1 MSNPKRI
8 VGDDLPRKMF
18 WRDKAGRGWYW
29 EADELGEHRLFNR
42 SGDLAARINELAAID
57 RRTGEPGDFRDDTEL
72 QGQAVLCV
80 QTAKKPPVALTQN
93 QPPKTGE
100 VAA

>member
-1 MSNPKRI
+1 MR
-8 VGDDLPRKMF
+8 
-18 WRDKAGRGWYW
+18 WRDKAGRGWFW

-72 QGQAVLCV
+72 PAESGEKRGRAVR
-80 QTAKKPPVALTQN
+80 
-93 QPPKTGE
+93 
-100 VAA
+100 